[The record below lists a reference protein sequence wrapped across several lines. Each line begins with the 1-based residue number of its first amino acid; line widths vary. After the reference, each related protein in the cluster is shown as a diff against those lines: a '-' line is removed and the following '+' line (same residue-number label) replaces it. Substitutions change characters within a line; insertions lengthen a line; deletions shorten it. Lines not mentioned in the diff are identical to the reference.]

1 MDLRSGC
8 PLWPIRD
15 GLPGTYPAL
24 DADAECEIAVIGG
37 GITGA
42 LAADALA
49 GAGISTLLL
58 DRRDFGWGS
67 TSATTALVQ
76 YELDT
81 SLHRLAAEAG
91 EMRAVE
97 CYRAAR
103 GALDALDALVGS
115 LDADVGY
122 ARRPS
127 LYLAS
132 RASHRRAFAREHAL
146 RTRHGFDVELWN
158 RRRIAAVFPF
168 ERAAALF
175 TGAAA
180 ELDPYRL
187 THALIARSVA
197 RGLRAHD
204 RTEVTAI
211 DLEADRRP
219 ARRVRLVTGQGRV
232 VRARGV
238 VFATGYETQARLR
251 QPTVSLRSTYALASE
266 PVADLTGW
274 HGRALIWESARPY
287 LYLRTTDDDRVIV
300 GGQDDDFVSPRRRDA
315 ALPARAATLYRRFRR
330 LFPGIRFE
338 PAFSWAG
345 TFAET
350 ADHLPYIG
358 PRPDYPNAWFAA
370 AYGGNGVSFGVL
382 AAEIIRE
389 SVLGRDHP
397 AAALF
402 GFDRPGRSQR
412 ER

>member
-15 GLPGTYPAL
+15 GLPGTWPAL
-24 DADAECEIAVIGG
+24 AADAECEIAVIGG

-42 LAADALA
+42 LVADALT
-49 GAGISTLLL
+49 GEGVSTLLL

-76 YELDT
+76 YELDAP
-81 SLHRLAAEAG
+81 LHRLAAEAG
-91 EMRAVE
+91 ESRAVA
-97 CYRAAR
+97 CYRAVH
-103 GALDALDALVGS
+103 GALASLHQLVQG
-115 LDADVGY
+115 LEADCGY

-132 RASHRRAFAREHAL
+132 RAAHRKSFEHEHAM
-146 RTRHGFDVELWN
+146 RTRHGFGGELWD
-158 RRRIAAVFPF
+158 RRRIAERLPF

-175 TGAAA
+175 TEDAA

-187 THALIARSVA
+187 THALIARSA
-197 RGLRAHD
+197 GRGLRAHD
-204 RTEVTAI
+204 RTEVTRV
-211 DLEADRRP
+211 DLEAGRSA
-219 ARRVRLVTGQGRV
+219 ARRVRLVTAAGHA
-232 VRARGV
+232 VRARAV

-251 QPTVSLRSTYALASE
+251 QRTVRLHSTYAVASE
-266 PVADLTGW
+266 PVADLSGW
-274 HGRALIWESARPY
+274 HRRCLIWESARPY

-300 GGQDDDFVSPRRRDA
+300 GGEDDGFVSPRRRDA
-315 ALPARAATLYRRFRR
+315 ALPQKARRLRRRFET
-330 LFPGIRFE
+330 LFPGIPFE

-345 TFAET
+345 TFAES

-358 PRPDYPNAWFAA
+358 RHPAYPNAWFAA

-389 SVLGRDHP
+389 AALGRDHP
-397 AAALF
+397 SAPLF
-402 GFDRPGRSQR
+402 TF
-412 ER
+412 ERGERH

>member
-15 GLPGTYPAL
+15 GLPAAYPAL
-24 DADAECEIAVIGG
+24 ADDADCEIAVVGG

-42 LAADALA
+42 LAADALT
-49 GAGISTLLL
+49 GAGVATLLL

-67 TSATTALVQ
+67 TSATTALIQ
-76 YELDT
+76 YELDAP
-81 SLHRLAAEAG
+81 LHRLADEAG

-97 CYRAAR
+97 CYRATH
-103 GALDALDALVGS
+103 GALASLQRLVAS
-115 LDADVGY
+115 LAVDCGY
-122 ARRPS
+122 VRRPS

-132 RASHRRAFAREHAL
+132 RASHRRALEREHEI
-146 RTRHGFDVELWN
+146 RTRHGFAVELWD
-158 RRRIAAVFPF
+158 RRCIGANLPF
-168 ERAAALF
+168 ERPAALF
-175 TGAAA
+175 TEDAA

-187 THALIARSVA
+187 THALIARAVS

-204 RTEVTAI
+204 RTEVVRL

-219 ARRVRLVTGQGRV
+219 SRRVRLVTGQGHA

-251 QPTVSLRSTYALASE
+251 QPAVSLHSTYALASE
-266 PVADLTGW
+266 PVADLSSW
-274 HGRALIWESARPY
+274 HRRCLIWESARPY

-300 GGQDDDFVSPRRRDA
+300 GGEDDGFRSPRRRDA
-315 ALPARAATLYRRFRR
+315 ALPRKARRLQRRFAK
-330 LFPGIRFE
+330 LFPDVALE

-350 ADHLPYIG
+350 GDHLPYIG
-358 PRPDYPNAWFAA
+358 RHPGYPNAWFAA

-382 AAEIIRE
+382 AAEIIGE
-389 SVLGRDHP
+389 AVLGREHP

-402 GFDRPGRSQR
+402 AFDRP
-412 ER
+412 ERG